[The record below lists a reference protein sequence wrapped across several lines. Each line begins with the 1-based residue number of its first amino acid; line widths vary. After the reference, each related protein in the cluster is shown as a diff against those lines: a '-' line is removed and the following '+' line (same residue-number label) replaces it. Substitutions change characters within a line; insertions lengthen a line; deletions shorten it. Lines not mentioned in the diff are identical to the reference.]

1 MEYNKDSVSETECL
15 DNIIFLK
22 DLRGQIPHDFMMSE
36 DLKRADRLIVSEIKF
51 WEAKI
56 LDTSKQ

>member
-1 MEYNKDSVSETECL
+1 MEYNKDSVSEMECL